1 MQKPIDKLKILD
13 VVSIVL
19 LAAAT
24 AMVFFY
30 APMERVMGMVQKVFY
45 FHVSSA
51 WVGMLSFILAAVTGG
66 IYLKTA
72 NIKWDIL
79 SFAAVEIGIVFALV
93 AIATGSIWARPIWNT
108 WWTWDPRLTTTAIMT
123 LVYVAYL
130 MLRQGLDDPE
140 KSARFGAVYT
150 IIGALS
156 VPLTFL
162 SIRIFRT
169 IHPVVIG
176 APSATSAAFEMAPR
190 MLQTF
195 LFSLLVWTVVF
206 ITLIWHRVRLGT
218 LAHEVEQAKMNM
230 EEN

>member
-79 SFAAVEIGIVFALV
+79 SFAAVEIGIVFALD
-93 AIATGSIWARPIWNT
+93 R
-108 WWTWDPRLTTTAIMT
+108 
-123 LVYVAYL
+123 
-130 MLRQGLDDPE
+130 
-140 KSARFGAVYT
+140 KS
-150 IIGALS
+150 
-156 VPLTFL
+156 
-162 SIRIFRT
+162 
-169 IHPVVIG
+169 VV
-176 APSATSAAFEMAPR
+176 
-190 MLQTF
+190 
-195 LFSLLVWTVVF
+195 
-206 ITLIWHRVRLGT
+206 
-218 LAHEVEQAKMNM
+218 
-230 EEN
+230 